1 MASNEILNT
10 YKETIMPNEPI
21 PGSVI
26 LTHDNV
32 ERIIEVA
39 AKRGFTI
46 GHLRDSIEYHAEE
59 DGAETILFTSVY
71 PWIQQISNF
80 NDVPYDPSYEYGVPL
95 MSTEEFLAL
104 LESTPEIS

>member
-1 MASNEILNT
+1 
-10 YKETIMPNEPI
+10 MPREPI
-21 PGSVI
+21 PGSVM

-46 GHLRDSIEYHAEE
+46 EHLRDSIDYHAE
-59 DGAETILFTSVY
+59 DGDKTILFTSVY

-80 NDVPYDPSYEYGVPL
+80 NDVPFNPSYHPAPNVPL
-95 MSTEEFLAL
+95 MTTEEFLEL

>member
-1 MASNEILNT
+1 MNR
-10 YKETIMPNEPI
+10 EPI

-39 AKRGFTI
+39 AKRKFTL
-46 GHLRDSIEYHAEE
+46 GRLRNNIDYHAEE

-71 PWIQQISNF
+71 PWSKQISNF
-80 NDVPYDPSYEYGVPL
+80 GDAPYDPSFDYGVPL
-95 MSTEEFLAL
+95 MTTDEFIAL
-104 LESTPEIS
+104 LETTPEIP

>member
-1 MASNEILNT
+1 MT
-10 YKETIMPNEPI
+10 REPI

-32 ERIIEVA
+32 ERIIAVA

-46 GHLRDSIEYHAEE
+46 EHIRDSIDYHAEE

-71 PWIQQISNF
+71 PWIPQISNF

-95 MSTEEFLAL
+95 MDTNEFIAL
-104 LESTPEIS
+104 LESTPEIP